1 SFPGVA
7 SAKMRPS
14 LRRATGGLVKSRAPA
29 TFVQGSSPSHSP
41 SRSLSARPVSGGQVA
56 RTPSHSSATSHASD
70 EDRHTSPAWAAGWMH
85 RPAPLQMS
93 IVQISPSSVHAV
105 PPYEKQS
112 SDASWHVSAHS
123 PPPSHGSPACT
134 VQAPAAQASA
144 PLQKTP
150 SSHGP
155 VSRASCAHAPTPSQ
169 ASAVQPLPSLLQ
181 DSPAGAGPHASIDSS
196 QEVAHSGP
204 LAHGGA
210 PWRAHAPRESQASA
224 PSQKRPSSHADPARS
239 GRQVA
244 EQQSPPVVL
253 PSSHAS
259 PASRTPS
266 PHRSVLEQTALQ
278 PSPETW
284 LPSSHASPGS
294 MIQLPQVALRQTNAG
309 VSHSSSRLPDESA
322 ALTRRSTAPPSSQA
336 PVSVAS

>member
-1 SFPGVA
+1 

-155 VSRASCAHAPTPSQ
+155 VSRASCAHAP
-169 ASAVQPLPSLLQ
+169 
-181 DSPAGAGPHASIDSS
+181 
-196 QEVAHSGP
+196 
-204 LAHGGA
+204 
-210 PWRAHAPRESQASA
+210 RASQASA

-259 PASRTPS
+259 PA
-266 PHRSVLEQTALQ
+266 
-278 PSPETW
+278 
-284 LPSSHASPGS
+284 
-294 MIQLPQVALRQTNAG
+294 
-309 VSHSSSRLPDESA
+309 
-322 ALTRRSTAPPSSQA
+322 
-336 PVSVAS
+336 